1 VTPRR
6 RSLRRRAYAVVVA
19 VVVAPVAMIFAARL
33 YDAREDERMAAR
45 ARRGAEEARE
55 LIDRGPEDLRALDAG
70 IEAIARREG
79 VRVRAM
85 DGGARVVVDH
95 DHDPATSLRD
105 RLGDLFFGPEGA
117 PSLRAYEE
125 TAPPLAARPEVLR
138 ARAEGRDEGCQHV
151 LGGKLLACHA
161 VVTAAGRGGGWVV
174 IAQKSSPRAIRAL
187 YDMRYPVLKLTLYVL
202 LAGLALAAW
211 LVRRIVGPIEALRSE
226 VLALAEAPGSRA
238 SGARIRAPSEDEIG
252 DLAGAFNALL
262 DAINARSQQN
272 HAFMADLVHEMK
284 SPVAA
289 VRAAAEALGEG
300 GSASPVAERPE
311 RPERIER
318 LRTAL
323 LSASGKLDA
332 LVTSFLELARAEAG
346 LPNEERT
353 TIDAAELVR
362 GLALAMSADE
372 RHAGLRFEV
381 EASPAPIKAVA
392 VRLEA
397 AIQNVLD
404 NAASFAGEGG
414 LVRVSARI
422 AEDQCVIEVSDTG
435 PGIPPENLPRVFDR
449 FFTHRSVGQGTG
461 LGLALAKAIVEA
473 HGGTIA
479 AASRASPAR
488 GAIFTIRLPLASHA
502 VHIRFDDKSRGA

>member
-1 VTPRR
+1 
-6 RSLRRRAYAVVVA
+6 VVVA
-19 VVVAPVAMIFAARL
+19 VVVAPVVMIFLARL
-33 YDAREDERMAAR
+33 YDAREDERMAGR
-45 ARRGAEEARE
+45 AWRGAEAARE
-55 LIDRGPEDLRALDAG
+55 LIDRGPEDPRALDAG

-85 DGGARVVVDH
+85 DSGERVLVDH

-161 VVTAAGRGGGWVV
+161 ALAGAGRGGGWVV

-202 LAGLALAAW
+202 LAGLVLAAW

-226 VLALAEAPGSRA
+226 VLELAETPG
-238 SGARIRAPSEDEIG
+238 SGARIRPPGEDEIG

-262 DAINARSQQN
+262 GAIAARSQQN

-284 SPVAA
+284 SPLAA
-289 VRAAAEALGEG
+289 VRAAAEALSEDRASSQ
-300 GSASPVAERPE
+300 SAARPE
-311 RPERIER
+311 RNER
-318 LRTAL
+318 LRAAL
-323 LSASGKLDA
+323 LNASGKLDA

-362 GLALAMSADE
+362 GLVKAMSADV

-381 EASPAPIKAVA
+381 EASPAPIEAVPA
-392 VRLEA
+392 RLEA

-422 AEDQCVIEVSDTG
+422 AGGRCEIEVSDTG

-449 FFTHRSVGQGTG
+449 FFTHRSAGKGTG
-461 LGLALAKAIVEA
+461 LGLSLAKAILEA
-473 HGGTIA
+473 HGGTIT
-479 AASRASPAR
+479 AASPPGS
-488 GAIFTIRLPLASHA
+488 GAVFTIRLPLVSHA
-502 VHIRFDDKSRGA
+502 VHIQFDDKSRGA